1 MKKWCMLLALLLPT
15 VLFAQSFEGNWA
27 GDLPLGMN
35 KLRLVFHIEKTGEE
49 YKVAMDSPDQGA
61 FGMAAEKV
69 SVEQGELTIE
79 MPALRAVYK
88 GTLDGN
94 NKLMGVFT
102 QNGFSIPLILEAA
115 DDAVRRPQTPRAPF
129 PYGEREVSFSSR
141 DEGVTLNGTL
151 TLPQKPQCVVVMVTG
166 SGLQNRD
173 EELFDHR
180 PFAVIADY
188 LTRRGVA
195 VLRFDDRGFGLP
207 EEEQRKLAGST
218 TANFVEDAL
227 GGVDFVRTQP
237 ELNGLK
243 VGIIGHS
250 EGGTIAFMAAAKEPN
265 VDFIVSLAGSLLGGD
280 EVLLDQNITALK
292 NSGLSQEWIDK
303 TSEFLNCTYELLQN
317 HPIEE
322 LKQDKATYRAQL
334 QAEAQKIALPQPLSE
349 QMLNLFDQI
358 VAIPWLYHFVTY
370 DPAEAIRRV
379 GCPIL
384 ALNGDSDTQVRAAD
398 HLGRL
403 EELLKDNPR
412 MTIKR
417 YPNLNHLFQ
426 HCKTGAVSEYVQ
438 IEETFS
444 EEVLSDMAE
453 WILSEAVR

>member
-1 MKKWCMLLALLLPT
+1 MLLPT
-15 VLFAQSFEGNWA
+15 VLFAQTFEGCWA
-27 GDLPLGMN
+27 GDLPLGGN
-35 KLRLVFHIEKTGEE
+35 KKLRLVFHIEKKGEK
-49 YKVAMDSPDQGA
+49 YKAAMDSPDQGA
-61 FGMAAEKV
+61 FGMEADKV

-79 MPALRAVYK
+79 ISPLRAVYK

-94 NKLMGVFT
+94 DKLTGVFT
-102 QNGFSIPLILEAA
+102 QNGFSIPLILEAV
-115 DDAVRRPQTPRAPF
+115 DDTVRRPQTPRAPF

-141 DEGVTLNGTL
+141 EEGVTLNGTL

-195 VLRFDDRGFGLP
+195 VLRFDDRGFGLS

-218 TANFVEDAL
+218 TADFVEDAL

-250 EGGTIAFMAAAKEPN
+250 EGGTIAFMAAAKEPK
-265 VDFIVSLAGSLLGGD
+265 VDFIVSLAGSILGGD

-303 TSEFLNCTYELLQN
+303 ISEFLNRTFVLFQD
-317 HPIEE
+317 HPIEK
-322 LKQDKATYRAQL
+322 LKQDKATCRAQL
-334 QAEAQKIALPQPLSE
+334 QAEAQKMALPQPLSE
-349 QMLNLFDQI
+349 PILNLFDQI
-358 VAIPWLYHFVTY
+358 VAIPWLYYFVTC
-370 DPAEAIRRV
+370 DPAEAVRRV

-403 EELLKDNPR
+403 EELLANNPR
-412 MTIKR
+412 LTIKR

-426 HCKTGAVSEYVQ
+426 HCKTGAVSEYAQ
-438 IEETFS
+438 IEETIS
-444 EEVLSDMAE
+444 EEVLTDIAA
-453 WILSEAVR
+453 WILSDALR